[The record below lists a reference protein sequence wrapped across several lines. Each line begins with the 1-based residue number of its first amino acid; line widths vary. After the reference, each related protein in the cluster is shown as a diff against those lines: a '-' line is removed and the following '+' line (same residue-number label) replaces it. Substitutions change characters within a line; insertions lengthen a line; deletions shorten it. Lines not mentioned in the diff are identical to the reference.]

1 MFEKEEKGEGPE
13 KLSMVFDEKERRT
26 SKNIPLKDIFLGE
39 LNERL
44 DPGDI
49 DGLAKSIAQVGVL
62 EPLLVRPVADKFE
75 VIAGGRRYRAA
86 NQAGVKTVPCV
97 VKEMD
102 DISALKASFHE
113 NEERKSA
120 SPLEYGMLCW
130 KMAQRAESLK
140 DVADNLGKTQTWV
153 ESRINA
159 YELYRKANVRLT
171 EKGPGGKYL
180 GQDNESEPT
189 LGIVDANQ
197 IMQVISSPS
206 VKRYIARVGG
216 DREAVRNSLV
226 RGLSEEYPKLNP
238 QQKKKLMKL
247 VRQTPE
253 IPVKDLAEK
262 VIKDPIGIKISLS
275 FNAAS
280 SEKIQEESRKNDQT
294 VENWIRKIVMDHIH
308 AIENE
313 TNSRVN

>member
-1 MFEKEEKGEGPE
+1 MAERNEKIESEEKSGT
-13 KLSMVFDEKERRT
+13 VFDERERRT
-26 SKNIPLKDIFLGE
+26 AKNIPLKDIFLGE

-140 DVADNLGKTQTWV
+140 DVADNLGKTQAWV

-171 EKGPGGKYL
+171 EKGPGGKYI
-180 GQDNESEPT
+180 GRDNEIEPT

-226 RGLSEEYPKLNP
+226 RGLSQEYPKLNP
-238 QQKKKLMKL
+238 QQRKKLMKL
-247 VRQTPE
+247 VRQSPE
-253 IPVKDLAEK
+253 VPIKDLAEK

-280 SEKIQEESRKNDQT
+280 SEKIQEEAQKNDQT

-308 AIENE
+308 PIETESINRG
-313 TNSRVN
+313 N

>member
-1 MFEKEEKGEGPE
+1 MLEKEEKGEGPE

-180 GQDNESEPT
+180 GQDSESEPT

-238 QQKKKLMKL
+238 QQRKKLMKL

-262 VIKDPIGIKISLS
+262 VIRDPIGIKISLS

-280 SEKIQEESRKNDQT
+280 SEKIQEEAQKNDQT

-308 AIENE
+308 SIENE
-313 TNSRVN
+313 ANGRVN

>member
-1 MFEKEEKGEGPE
+1 MLEKEEKGEVPE
-13 KLSMVFDEKERRT
+13 KVSMVFDEKERRT

-97 VKEMD
+97 IKEMD

-180 GQDNESEPT
+180 GQDSEIEPT

-206 VKRYIARVGG
+206 VKRYIARIGG

-238 QQKKKLMKL
+238 QQRKKLMKL

-262 VIKDPIGIKISLS
+262 VIRDPIGIKISLS

-280 SEKIQEESRKNDQT
+280 SEKIQEEAQKNDQT

-313 TNSRVN
+313 ANGRVN

>member
-1 MFEKEEKGEGPE
+1 MLEKEEKGEGPE

-180 GQDNESEPT
+180 GQDSESEPT

-238 QQKKKLMKL
+238 QQRKKLMKL

-262 VIKDPIGIKISLS
+262 VIRDPIGIKISLS

-280 SEKIQEESRKNDQT
+280 SEKIQEEAQKNDQT

-313 TNSRVN
+313 TNGRVN

>member
-1 MFEKEEKGEGPE
+1 MLEKEEKGEGPE

-180 GQDNESEPT
+180 GQDSEIEPT

-206 VKRYIARVGG
+206 VKRYIARIGG

-238 QQKKKLMKL
+238 QQRKKLMKL

-253 IPVKDLAEK
+253 IQVKDLAER
-262 VIKDPIGIKISLS
+262 VIRDPIGIKISLS

-280 SEKIQEESRKNDQT
+280 SEKIQEEAQKNDQT

-313 TNSRVN
+313 ANGRVN

>member
-1 MFEKEEKGEGPE
+1 MLEKEEKGEVPE
-13 KLSMVFDEKERRT
+13 KVSMVFDEKERRT

-97 VKEMD
+97 IKEMD

-180 GQDNESEPT
+180 GQDSEIEPT

-206 VKRYIARVGG
+206 VKRYIARIGG

-238 QQKKKLMKL
+238 QQRKKLMKL

-253 IPVKDLAEK
+253 IQVKDLAER
-262 VIKDPIGIKISLS
+262 VIRDPIGIKISLS

-280 SEKIQEESRKNDQT
+280 SEKIQEEAQKNDQT

-313 TNSRVN
+313 ANGRVN

>member
-1 MFEKEEKGEGPE
+1 MLEKDEGSE
-13 KLSMVFDEKERRT
+13 KLGMVFDEKERRT
-26 SKNIPLKDIFLGE
+26 SRNIPLKDIFLGE

-62 EPLLVRPVADKFE
+62 EPLLVRPVGDKFE

-171 EKGPGGKYL
+171 EKGPGGKYM
-180 GQDNESEPT
+180 GQDSESEPT

-238 QQKKKLMKL
+238 QQRKKLMKL

-253 IPVKDLAEK
+253 IPVKELAER
-262 VIKDPIGIKISLS
+262 VIRDPIGIKISLS

-280 SEKIQEESRKNDQT
+280 SEKIQEEAQKNDQT

-313 TNSRVN
+313 SIGRVN

>member
-1 MFEKEEKGEGPE
+1 MLEKEEKGEGPE

-97 VKEMD
+97 IKEMD

-180 GQDNESEPT
+180 GQDSEIEPT

-206 VKRYIARVGG
+206 VKRYIARIGG

-238 QQKKKLMKL
+238 QQRKKLMKL

-253 IPVKDLAEK
+253 IQVKDLAER
-262 VIKDPIGIKISLS
+262 VIRDPIGIKISLS

-280 SEKIQEESRKNDQT
+280 SEKIQEEAQKNDQT

-313 TNSRVN
+313 TNGRVN